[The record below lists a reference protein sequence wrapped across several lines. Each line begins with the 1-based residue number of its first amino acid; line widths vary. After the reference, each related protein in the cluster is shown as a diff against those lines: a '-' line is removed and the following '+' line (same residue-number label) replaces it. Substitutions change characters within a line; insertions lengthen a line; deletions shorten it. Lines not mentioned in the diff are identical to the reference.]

1 MKRAEDNAVAAGL
14 PGADETL
21 FTNAASVTSA
31 RILYTPSAFART
43 SLLHLQEIGSLEA
56 IQPHTSARENLV
68 SFLCFVVAGGRG
80 ELCYNNKKYEL
91 SAGDVVFIDCHKPY
105 SHRTDRE
112 LWTLQWCHFYG
123 PELPAVY
130 HKYMERGGQP
140 VFHPEDAA
148 PVRELLT
155 QLYVLAGSSDYI
167 RDMRINQELSR
178 LLTLL
183 MSYSWHPENKVVSKK
198 RMELS
203 AVREYLDAHFTE
215 KIVLE
220 DLSRL
225 FYIDKY
231 YLTKIFKEAYGMT
244 ITAYLLSRRI
254 TKAKSL
260 LRFTDMTMEEIG
272 ASSGL
277 KDSNYFARSF
287 KKVEGVT
294 PGEYRRLWKNN
305 EGRSSVQTSN

>member
-1 MKRAEDNAVAAGL
+1 MIRADDTANAAPA
-14 PGADETL
+14 ADEIL
-21 FTNAASVTSA
+21 FTNASSVKSA

-56 IQPHTSARENLV
+56 IRAHTSARENLV
-68 SFLCFVVAGGRG
+68 SFLCFVVTGGMG
-80 ELCYNNKKYEL
+80 ELHYNGKKYEL

-105 SHRTDRE
+105 SHRTGRE

-130 HKYMERGGQP
+130 HKYLERGGQP
-140 VFHPEDAA
+140 VFHPEDDA
-148 PVRELLT
+148 PVREVLAR
-155 QLYVLAGSSDYI
+155 LYELAGSADYI

-183 MSYSWHPENKVVSKK
+183 MSYSWHPESRVMSKK
-198 RMELS
+198 RLELS
-203 AVREYLDAHFTE
+203 AVREYLDDHFTE
-215 KIVLE
+215 KVVLE

-244 ITAYLLSRRI
+244 IASYLLSRRI

-272 ASSGL
+272 MVSGFR
-277 KDSNYFARSF
+277 DANYFARSF
-287 KKVEGVT
+287 KKVEGMA
-294 PGEYRRLWKNN
+294 PGEYRRSWKNT
-305 EGRSSVQTSN
+305 GVRSDAGSSD

>member
-1 MKRAEDNAVAAGL
+1 MPD
-14 PGADETL
+14 
-21 FTNAASVTSA
+21 
-31 RILYTPSAFART
+31 
-43 SLLHLQEIGSLEA
+43 
-56 IQPHTSARENLV
+56 
-68 SFLCFVVAGGRG
+68 
-80 ELCYNNKKYEL
+80 
-91 SAGDVVFIDCHKPY
+91 
-105 SHRTDRE
+105 
-112 LWTLQWCHFYG
+112 
-123 PELPAVY
+123 LPAVY
-130 HKYMERGGQP
+130 NKYLERGGQP
-140 VFHPEDAA
+140 VFHPEDDT
-148 PVRELLT
+148 VIRELLT
-155 QLYVLAGSSDYI
+155 QLYVLAGSADYI

-198 RMELS
+198 RMELR
-203 AVREYLDAHFTE
+203 AVREYLDGHFTE

-272 ASSGL
+272 AASGL

-294 PGEYRRLWKNN
+294 PGEYRQSWKNTN
-305 EGRSSVQTSN
+305 VGTSVRALD

>member
-1 MKRAEDNAVAAGL
+1 MKKEDDCTGKAVQGT
-14 PGADETL
+14 EEIL
-21 FTNAASVTSA
+21 FTNASSVVSS

-68 SFLCFVVAGGRG
+68 SYLCFVVTGGCG
-80 ELCYNNKKYEL
+80 ELFYNKKKYAL
-91 SAGDVVFIDCHKPY
+91 AAGDVVFIDCHKPY
-105 SHRTDRE
+105 SHRTDKA

-130 HKYMERGGQP
+130 NKYLERGGQP
-140 VFHPEDAA
+140 VFHPEDDT
-148 PVRELLT
+148 VIRELLT
-155 QLYVLAGSSDYI
+155 QLYVLAGSADYI

-203 AVREYLDAHFTE
+203 VVREYLDGHFTE

-272 ASSGL
+272 AATGL

-287 KKVEGVT
+287 KKVEGMT
-294 PGEYRRLWKNN
+294 PGEYRQSWKNTN
-305 EGRSSVQTSN
+305 VGTSVRALD